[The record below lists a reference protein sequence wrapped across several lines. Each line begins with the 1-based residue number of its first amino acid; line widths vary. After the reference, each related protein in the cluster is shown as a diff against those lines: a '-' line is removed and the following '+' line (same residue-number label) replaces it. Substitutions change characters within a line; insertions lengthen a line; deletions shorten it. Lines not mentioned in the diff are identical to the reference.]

1 MSEDYTEGPASLWQA
16 ELITQALEAG
26 QIDESQ
32 AVLLGMLYFKANWT
46 TRVISDFRAERAC
59 QWLGR
64 DPNYASTMRK
74 RLQTLREL
82 GWFTWDYKKG
92 VKTPYDITMRRE
104 NEEWCAT
111 RTQCVSYNVTNT
123 LAGKFKS
130 CTVDSTPP
138 KVPET
143 VTGTPC
149 ASPHAGGAPIHS
161 DAPALRS
168 AVYTA
173 TDGEMLDRLLT
184 PSQIAD
190 LLARHT
196 VQEVAYAVGLRVN
209 KVRDRRELH
218 RSLKSFLLDGGI
230 QIELDAIQVE
240 TKNNLERANGW
251 FRSLN
256 RAGAETSVERQDRI
270 TKVVERYMAE
280 LKLFPNLVISGDVG
294 GTIAQQR
301 LQNCK

>member
-32 AVLLGMLYFKANWT
+32 AVLLGMLYFRANWT
-46 TRVISDFRAERAC
+46 TRVIADFRAEMAC
-59 QWLGR
+59 TWLGR
-64 DPNYASTMRK
+64 EPGYAPFMRK
-74 RLQTLREL
+74 RLKELREL
-82 GWFTWDYKKG
+82 GWFTSTYKQG
-92 VKTPYDITMRRE
+92 VKTPYDITMCSASEMRAPQASQARDIT
-104 NEEWCAT
+104 A
-111 RTQCVSYNVTNT
+111 TNT
-123 LAGKFKS
+123 LAGQFKG

-143 VTGTPC
+143 VTG
-149 ASPHAGGAPIHS
+149 SPSLSPQACGAPLHP
-161 DAPALRS
+161 DAADLRS
-168 AVYTA
+168 AVYNA

-230 QIELDAIQVE
+230 QIELDAVQVE

-294 GTIAQQR
+294 AAIAQQR